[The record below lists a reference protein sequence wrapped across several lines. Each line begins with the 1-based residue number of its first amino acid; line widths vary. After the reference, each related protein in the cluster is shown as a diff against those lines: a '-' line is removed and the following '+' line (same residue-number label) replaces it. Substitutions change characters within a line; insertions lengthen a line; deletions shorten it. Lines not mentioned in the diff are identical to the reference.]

1 MAKKEAPVKKNDVIK
16 ITIDDLGTH
25 GEGIGRYQGY
35 TLFVDGG
42 LPGEEVEVKVIKVN
56 KNFGFGKLLHTV
68 TSSPNRVEPKCAVS
82 RQCGGCQLQH
92 LSYGAQL
99 EYKTKKV
106 RDVLERIGKIENV
119 VVHDTIGMEDPW
131 HYRNKVTYPVRSD
144 NGLTKI
150 GFYAGRSHRVVEH
163 KTCYIQEQRNDE
175 IVSTVKEWMI
185 RFGITPYDEKK
196 GTGMVRHIMTRHS
209 SKQDLF
215 HVTLV
220 TNKRK
225 MKHLDQLIEALSQL
239 DYIDGF
245 STSLHMEK
253 NNVILGE
260 TVDLMWGNLYLE
272 DAIGDNSFTIS
283 PKSFFQV
290 NQKQTEVL
298 YDKTIEL
305 AGLTGEEVAL
315 DLYCGIGT
323 ITTALAR
330 KCKEVI
336 GVEIAEAAILDAVKN
351 AELNQIDNVRYYVG
365 AAEEV
370 IPSLIKEEE
379 LSADIV
385 VVDPPRKGCEESLL
399 ETIASIGPAKMIYVS
414 CDPGTLA
421 RDLKYMV
428 EKGYEVIE
436 VQPVDL
442 FPHTLHVETIVS
454 LKKSEGY
461 AIADDEMEASERRVE
476 QMRKNKELLEQDGD
490 SELARML
497 AEIEA
502 KNNA

>member
-25 GEGIGRYQGY
+25 GEGIGRYEGY

-56 KNFGFGKLLHTV
+56 KNFGFGKLLHTI
-68 TSSPNRVEPKCAVS
+68 TTSPNRVEPKCSVA

-92 LSYGAQL
+92 LSYDAQL
-99 EYKTKKV
+99 AYKTKKV
-106 RDVLERIGKIENV
+106 TDVLERIGKIDNV
-119 VVHDTIGMEDPW
+119 RVHDTIGMEDPW

-144 NGLTKI
+144 NGLTKV

-163 KTCYIQEQRNDE
+163 DTCYIQEQRNDV

-209 SKQDLF
+209 SKEDIF
-215 HVTLV
+215 HVTIV

-225 MKHLDQLIEALSQL
+225 MKHLDQLVEALSEL
-239 DYIDGF
+239 DYVDGI
-245 STSLHMEK
+245 STSLHLEK

-260 TVDLMWGNLYLE
+260 TAELVWGNLYLE
-272 DAIGDNSFTIS
+272 DTIGENAFTIS

-305 AGLTGEEVAL
+305 AGITGEETAL

-323 ITTALAR
+323 ISIALAR

-336 GVEIAEAAILDAVKN
+336 GVEIAESAILDAVKN
-351 AELNQIDNVRYYVG
+351 AEKNDLDNVRFYVG

-370 IPSLIKEEE
+370 IPALVKDESI
-379 LSADIV
+379 SADLV

-399 ETIASIGPAKMIYVS
+399 ETIVSIGPAKMVYVS

-428 EKGYEVIE
+428 EKGYEVVE

-442 FPHTLHVETIVS
+442 FPHTLHVETIVA
-454 LKKSEGY
+454 LNKVETI
-461 AIADDEMEASERRVE
+461 AIEEDEMEASERRVE
-476 QMRKNKELLEQDGD
+476 QMRKSKALLEEGGD
-490 SELARML
+490 SELAKML